1 MLRINAGTS
10 PTSAPGQRRG
20 HIGSVC
26 LIEGI
31 LLVFFSAAWATVKW
45 VDERTDSKLVFF
57 LPAGLLLA
65 FLLENPSDSFSYL
78 VLTFLTTP
86 IITML
91 IIVGIQQGNPLFL
104 KDPNQTYVKRRRPVN
119 RSPRRD
125 LNRKLAPSYVRAYDR
140 LIGYVQANGGEIKSR
155 QEGIERLENLGIDSA
170 EIFFSSPYVLK
181 ALGLENGSQ
190 VNEESRAP
198 DQEIIGD
205 DWWEEGHYAGK
216 ETKPSA
222 RTVDGELCGHPGCDE
237 SVGAFDFRCYT
248 CRGRF
253 CPQHVGPNIDCQECS
268 S

>member
-1 MLRINAGTS
+1 M
-10 PTSAPGQRRG
+10 
-20 HIGSVC
+20 
-26 LIEGI
+26 IEGI

-155 QEGIERLENLGIDSA
+155 QEGIELSLIH
-170 EIFFSSPYVLK
+170 I
-181 ALGLENGSQ
+181 
-190 VNEESRAP
+190 
-198 DQEIIGD
+198 
-205 DWWEEGHYAGK
+205 
-216 ETKPSA
+216 
-222 RTVDGELCGHPGCDE
+222 
-237 SVGAFDFRCYT
+237 
-248 CRGRF
+248 
-253 CPQHVGPNIDCQECS
+253 
-268 S
+268 

>member
-1 MLRINAGTS
+1 MGNDSRCYASNAGTS

-65 FLLENPSDSFSYL
+65 FLLENPSDSLSYL

-104 KDPNQTYVKRRRPVN
+104 KDPNQTYV
-119 RSPRRD
+119 
-125 LNRKLAPSYVRAYDR
+125 
-140 LIGYVQANGGEIKSR
+140 
-155 QEGIERLENLGIDSA
+155 
-170 EIFFSSPYVLK
+170 
-181 ALGLENGSQ
+181 
-190 VNEESRAP
+190 
-198 DQEIIGD
+198 
-205 DWWEEGHYAGK
+205 
-216 ETKPSA
+216 
-222 RTVDGELCGHPGCDE
+222 
-237 SVGAFDFRCYT
+237 
-248 CRGRF
+248 
-253 CPQHVGPNIDCQECS
+253 
-268 S
+268 

>member
-1 MLRINAGTS
+1 M
-10 PTSAPGQRRG
+10 
-20 HIGSVC
+20 
-26 LIEGI
+26 IEGI
-31 LLVFFSAAWATVKW
+31 LLIFFSAAWGTVKW

-57 LPAGLLLA
+57 IPAGFLLTYLLVNASDSLPYFVLA
-65 FLLENPSDSFSYL
+65 FL
-78 VLTFLTTP
+78 TAP

-91 IIVGIQQGNPLFL
+91 IIVGIQQDNPLFL
-104 KDPNQTYVKRRRPVN
+104 KDPNQTYVSRKRSAN
-119 RSPRRD
+119 RLPRRD

-181 ALGLENGSQ
+181 VLGFENDSA
-190 VNEESRAP
+190 VIEENRAQ
-198 DQEIIGD
+198 DEEIIGD
-205 DWWEEGHYAGK
+205 DWWEEGHYPGK
-216 ETKPSA
+216 EIKPPASSG
-222 RTVDGELCGHPGCDE
+222 DGELCGHPGCDV

-253 CPQHVGPNIDCQECS
+253 CPQHVGPNIDCRGCS

>member
-1 MLRINAGTS
+1 MLI
-10 PTSAPGQRRG
+10 
-20 HIGSVC
+20 
-26 LIEGI
+26 
-31 LLVFFSAAWATVKW
+31 FFSAAWGTVKW

-57 LPAGLLLA
+57 IPAGLLLTYLLVNASDSLPYFVLA
-65 FLLENPSDSFSYL
+65 FLSA
-78 VLTFLTTP
+78 P
-86 IITML
+86 IISML

-104 KDPNQTYVKRRRPVN
+104 KDPNQTYVPRKRPAN
-119 RSPRRD
+119 RLPRRD

-170 EIFFSSPYVLK
+170 EIFFSSPYVLRV
-181 ALGLENGSQ
+181 LGFENDSAVTKETRSQ
-190 VNEESRAP
+190 
-198 DQEIIGD
+198 DGEIIGD

-222 RTVDGELCGHPGCDE
+222 SSGGGELCGHPGCDE

-253 CPQHVGPNIDCQECS
+253 CPQHAGRNIDCQECS

>member
-1 MLRINAGTS
+1 
-10 PTSAPGQRRG
+10 
-20 HIGSVC
+20 
-26 LIEGI
+26 
-31 LLVFFSAAWATVKW
+31 LLVFFSAAWGTVKW

-57 LPAGLLLA
+57 IPAGLLLTYLLVNASDSLPYFVLA
-65 FLLENPSDSFSYL
+65 FL
-78 VLTFLTTP
+78 TAP

-104 KDPNQTYVKRRRPVN
+104 KDPNQTYVPRKRSAN
-119 RSPRRD
+119 RLPRRD
-125 LNRKLAPSYVRAYDR
+125 LDRELAPSYVRAYDR

-181 ALGLENGSQ
+181 ALGFENDSA
-190 VNEESRAP
+190 VIEENRAQ
-198 DQEIIGD
+198 DEEIIGD
-205 DWWEEGHYAGK
+205 GWWEEGHYAGK

-222 RTVDGELCGHPGCDE
+222 SSGGGELCGHPGCDE

-253 CPQHVGPNIDCQECS
+253 CPQHAGRNIDCQECS

>member
-1 MLRINAGTS
+1 M
-10 PTSAPGQRRG
+10 
-20 HIGSVC
+20 
-26 LIEGI
+26 IEGI
-31 LLVFFSAAWATVKW
+31 LLVFFSAAWGTVKW

-57 LPAGLLLA
+57 IPAGLLLTY
-65 FLLENPSDSFSYL
+65 LLVNASDSLPYL
-78 VLTFLTTP
+78 VLAFLTAP

-91 IIVGIQQGNPLFL
+91 IIVGIQQGNPLIL
-104 KDPNQTYVKRRRPVN
+104 KDPNQTYVPRKRSAN
-119 RSPRRD
+119 RLPRRD

-181 ALGLENGSQ
+181 ALGFENDSA
-190 VNEESRAP
+190 VIEENRAQ
-198 DQEIIGD
+198 DGEIIGD

-222 RTVDGELCGHPGCDE
+222 SSGGGELCGHPGCYE

-253 CPQHVGPNIDCQECS
+253 CPQHAGRNIDCQECS

>member
-1 MLRINAGTS
+1 MLRITAGTS

-20 HIGSVC
+20 HIGCVW

-31 LLVFFSAAWATVKW
+31 LLVFFSAAWGTVKW

-57 LPAGLLLA
+57 IPAGLLLTYLLVNASDSLPYFVLA
-65 FLLENPSDSFSYL
+65 FLSA
-78 VLTFLTTP
+78 P

-104 KDPNQTYVKRRRPVN
+104 KDPNQTYVPRKMSAN
-119 RSPRRD
+119 RLPRRD

-181 ALGLENGSQ
+181 ALGFENDSA
-190 VNEESRAP
+190 VIEENRAQ
-198 DQEIIGD
+198 DGEIIGD

-222 RTVDGELCGHPGCDE
+222 SSGGGELCGHPGCDE